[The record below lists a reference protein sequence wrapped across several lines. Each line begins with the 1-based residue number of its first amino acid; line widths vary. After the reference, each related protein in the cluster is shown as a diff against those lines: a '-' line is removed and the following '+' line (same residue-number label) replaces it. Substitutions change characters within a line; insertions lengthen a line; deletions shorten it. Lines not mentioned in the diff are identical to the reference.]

1 MPSAICLLSLV
12 AFACIVAS
20 FWRPEPLLK
29 VGALLLSIVELIRG
43 CIPLQ

>member
-1 MPSAICLLSLV
+1 MPSAVCLLSIV
-12 AFACIVAS
+12 AFFCIVAS

-29 VGALLLSIVELIRG
+29 VGVLLMSIVELIRG